1 MEEKLLPLAFVLI
14 NVETGTDEDVLKALS
29 KLMNIKEAH
38 MIYGINDIIAKI
50 EADSMIKLKN
60 VVMRIRRFDKVNST
74 TTIVVMPEASYV
86 TS

>member
-1 MEEKLLPLAFVLI
+1 MLKQVLMR
-14 NVETGTDEDVLKALS
+14 TFS
-29 KLMNIKEAH
+29 K
-38 MIYGINDIIAKI
+38 IYGINDIIAKI

-74 TTIVVMPEASYV
+74 TTIVVMPEGSYV